1 MWNRHLGKPAA
12 SSTLQRFILTIATS
26 LSGHVRSAIHLP
38 MHSMV
43 TRVHRPSIDDSL
55 ISNDSRTEEICSD
68 MADMFPSAEII
79 GTDLSPIQPQWVPPN
94 CKFEID
100 DCTEEWTFQES
111 SFDFIHVRALY
122 GCIRDWPA
130 FDREVFK

>member
-1 MWNRHLGKPAA
+1 MHRHK
-12 SSTLQRFILTIATS
+12 ILLHAPSFDGS
-26 LSGHVRSAIHLP
+26 L
-38 MHSMV
+38 M
-43 TRVHRPSIDDSL
+43 
-55 ISNDSRTEEICSD
+55 SNDGRTEEVCSD

-94 CKFEID
+94 CQFEID

-130 FDREVFK
+130 FYREVYKYV